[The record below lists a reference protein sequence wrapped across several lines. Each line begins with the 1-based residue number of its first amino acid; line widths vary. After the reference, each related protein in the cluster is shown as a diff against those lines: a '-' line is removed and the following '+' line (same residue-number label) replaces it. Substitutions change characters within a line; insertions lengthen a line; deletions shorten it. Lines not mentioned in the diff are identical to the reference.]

1 MPDPTDGHNAPPLVL
16 VSAGNTRTRYALA
29 HPGDALA
36 RELQP
41 SMVADNADAAAHA
54 GIIDRLL
61 GEAQGAEV
69 LVASVNDRAA
79 EAAVAR
85 LVERLGPGGQGRV
98 SRFGRELI
106 VPIPHTLTPPI
117 TVGQDRLL
125 CALGA
130 FTRSEQ
136 ACVVVDAGTAI
147 TVDFVDGQ
155 GVFHGGAIAPGL
167 RMMLRALHE
176 GTAALPMVDLAPPRQ
191 PDATPDV
198 APGAGEP
205 GAEPTPFGK
214 TTQEAIRVGVM
225 ASARGLVHHLVD
237 KYAEFYKAYPR
248 VIATGGD
255 APLLFDNDP
264 IVERVEPDL
273 ILIGMLSAW
282 ELSEED

>member
-1 MPDPTDGHNAPPLVL
+1 MPDRTDRPAPQDFQPLILISV
-16 VSAGNTRTRYALA
+16 GNTRTRYALA
-29 HPGDALA
+29 IAGGGGGAEG

-41 SMVADNADAAAHA
+41 ALVVDNADAPAHVAALE
-54 GIIDRLL
+54 RLTRDADD
-61 GEAQGAEV
+61 AQI

-79 EAAVAR
+79 ESAIAR
-85 LVERLGPGGQGRV
+85 LPDAGRV
-98 SRFGRELI
+98 RRFGRDLL

-130 FTRSEQ
+130 FARSEQ
-136 ACVVVDAGTAI
+136 ACIVVDAGTAI

-167 RMMLRALHE
+167 RMMLRALHD
-176 GTAALPMVDLAPPRQ
+176 GTSALPLVDLTPPKDAAAAP
-191 PDATPDV
+191 V
-198 APGAGEP
+198 AGDEP
-205 GAEPTPFGK
+205 VPFGK
-214 TTQEAIRVGVM
+214 TTQDAIRTGVLG
-225 ASARGLVHHLVD
+225 AARGLVHHLVD
-237 KYAEFYKAYPR
+237 RYAEFYKAYPR

-273 ILIGMLSAW
+273 VLIGMLSAW